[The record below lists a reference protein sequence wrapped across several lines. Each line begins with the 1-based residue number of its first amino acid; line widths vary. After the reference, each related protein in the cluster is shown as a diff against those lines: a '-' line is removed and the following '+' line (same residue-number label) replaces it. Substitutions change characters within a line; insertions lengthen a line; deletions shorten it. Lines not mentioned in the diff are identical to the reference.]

1 MPTVVLVDDHQMFR
15 QGLRKVLAESTGY
28 TVVGEADD
36 GASGIEIVQQV
47 QPDICI
53 IDVSMPGMSGLE
65 VCRQLKGSHP
75 DLAVVMLTMHHSEDM
90 LRNAFSAGADAF
102 VLKQSAVEE
111 LLLAMQAVSQG
122 QKYISSKL
130 TSTLL
135 DGFLDAPE
143 SANSHDLLTDREREI
158 VRLIAQGIDTNAI
171 GELLH
176 ISSATVKTHRN
187 AIMKKLD
194 VHKNIDLVKYAL
206 KSGLIE
212 LD

>member
-1 MPTVVLVDDHQMFR
+1 
-15 QGLRKVLAESTGY
+15 
-28 TVVGEADD
+28 
-36 GASGIEIVQQV
+36 
-47 QPDICI
+47 
-53 IDVSMPGMSGLE
+53 
-65 VCRQLKGSHP
+65 
-75 DLAVVMLTMHHSEDM
+75 MHKSEDV
-90 LRNAFSAGADAF
+90 LRNALNAGTDGF
-102 VLKQSAVEE
+102 VLKQSGIEE
-111 LLLAMQAVSQG
+111 LLIALEAVSKG
-122 QKYISSKL
+122 QKYISAAL
-130 TSTLL
+130 TSTIL
-135 DGFLDAPE
+135 DNFLDLQGANNNSPLL
-143 SANSHDLLTDREREI
+143 SAREQEI